1 MSSPTELIAGRAGK
15 IFNIIDDNGR
25 ELKIRRIDALDRLRL
40 LKAAGPELAR
50 NDAWLNMAALA
61 FAVVEIERTPR
72 ISPATERQIETIVSE
87 LGDSGISAVAAF
99 LNADEESASIT
110 SGELMGNGAGASN

>member
-1 MSSPTELIAGRAGK
+1 MSSPTELITGRAGK

-72 ISPATERQIETIVSE
+72 ISPTTERQIETIVSE
-87 LGDSGISAVAAF
+87 LGDSGINAVAAF
-99 LNADEESASIT
+99 LNADEEGASIT

>member
-25 ELKIRRIDALDRLRL
+25 EFKIRRIDALDRLRL

-72 ISPATERQIETIVSE
+72 ISPATERQIETIVSDQNCSRI
-87 LGDSGISAVAAF
+87 LTHLQQKYFDRYAMIVFHHPVQVIRTHHF
-99 LNADEESASIT
+99 L
-110 SGELMGNGAGASN
+110 